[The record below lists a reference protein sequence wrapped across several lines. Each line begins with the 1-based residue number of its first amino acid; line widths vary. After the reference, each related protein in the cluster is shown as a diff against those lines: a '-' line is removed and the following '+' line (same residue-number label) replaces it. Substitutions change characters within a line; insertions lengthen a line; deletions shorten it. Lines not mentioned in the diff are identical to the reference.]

1 MRRIPWSGLAVLAA
15 CLVAWE
21 AWSHWRSDLATYF
34 PPASS
39 VITTLAQILAS
50 GELTAHIAATMRRFA
65 EGYALAAV
73 LAVGAGLCLGLW
85 RWLYNAFEPLIEL
98 LRPMPSPATIPI
110 AILFLGIG
118 DEMKVAVTVYAC
130 SWPILLSTID
140 GVRSVDR
147 VLLATAATFRL
158 SAWAVFW
165 KVVLPAASPQIVT
178 GLRVSLAI
186 ALILVVTSEMVVS
199 NDGLGY
205 YVLESQ
211 RTFQMP
217 QMYAA
222 VVMLGVIGYALN
234 RLFLTVD
241 GWAMAWHKGL
251 TRKEEIL

>member
-1 MRRIPWSGLAVLAA
+1 MRRIPWTGLALLAA
-15 CLVAWE
+15 CLLAWE
-21 AWSHWRSDLATYF
+21 LWAYWRRDLSAYF
-34 PPASS
+34 PPASE
-39 VITTLAQILAS
+39 VLATLARILRS
-50 GELTAHIAATMRRFA
+50 GELMPHIAATLRRFA

-130 SWPILLSTID
+130 SWPILLNTID

-158 SAWAVFW
+158 TPWACFW

-186 ALILVVTSEMVVS
+186 ALILVTTSEMVVS
-199 NDGLGY
+199 NDGMGY

-222 VVMLGVIGYALN
+222 VVALGVIGYALN

-241 GWAMAWHKGL
+241 GWAMAWHKGV
-251 TRKEEIL
+251 TRREN

>member
-15 CLVAWE
+15 CLFAWE
-21 AWSHWRSDLATYF
+21 AWAYWRRDLAAYF
-34 PPASS
+34 PPASQ
-39 VITTLAQILAS
+39 VLVTLGQVLGS
-50 GELTAHIAATMRRFA
+50 GELTVHIIATMKRFA
-65 EGYALAAV
+65 EGYLLAAV

-130 SWPILLSTID
+130 SWPILLNTID

-147 VLLATAATFRL
+147 VLFATAATFRL
-158 SAWAVFW
+158 TPWARFW

-186 ALILVVTSEMVVS
+186 ALILVTTSEMVVS

-222 VVMLGVIGYALN
+222 VVALGVIGYALN
-234 RLFLTVD
+234 RLFLAVD
-241 GWAMAWHKGL
+241 ARAMAWHKGL

>member
-1 MRRIPWSGLAVLAA
+1 MHRIPWSGLAVVAA
-15 CLVAWE
+15 CLLSWE
-21 AWSHWRSDLATYF
+21 LWALSRQDLAAFF
-34 PPASS
+34 PPASQ
-39 VITTLAQILAS
+39 VLATLWQILVS
-50 GELTAHIAATMRRFA
+50 GELTGHIAATMKRFA
-65 EGYALAAV
+65 QGYALAAV
-73 LAVGAGLCLGLW
+73 LAVGAGLALGLW
-85 RWLYNAFEPLIEL
+85 HWLYNAFEPLIEL

-130 SWPILLSTID
+130 SWPILINTID

-147 VLLATAATFRL
+147 LLFATAATFRL
-158 SAWAVFW
+158 SPWARFW

-186 ALILVVTSEMVVS
+186 ALILVTTSEMVVS

-211 RTFQMP
+211 RAFQMP

-222 VVMLGVIGYALN
+222 VVALGVIGYALN
-234 RLFLTVD
+234 RLFLAVD
-241 GWAMAWHKGL
+241 SWAMAWHKGF